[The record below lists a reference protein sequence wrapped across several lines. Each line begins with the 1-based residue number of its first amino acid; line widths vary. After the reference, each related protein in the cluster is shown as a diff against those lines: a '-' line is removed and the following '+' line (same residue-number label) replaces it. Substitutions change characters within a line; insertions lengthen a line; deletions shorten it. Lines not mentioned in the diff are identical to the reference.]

1 MDRQEIADRLRALR
15 RSLEAPFAAAQ
26 AAGDQAEMD
35 RLTGIAGE
43 IDDVLAAL
51 ALASLESLAAS
62 LTEIKAKIE
71 KKTAKAK
78 KAAESFA
85 GLSIAKLTEE
95 VRKILAES
103 EEEVAKAAP
112 VPVAPAL
119 EPPEPKVS
127 ATPPQETVAAVATA
141 AIVVRRPVAPPEDPT
156 AGSAGEVTAEA
167 AAAAEAPRAASA
179 PAGPLVL
186 TEAHLIALWRRS
198 LYPISGRG
206 IIVFGLRGARP
217 ASLGGAGFADGHE
230 IVMTPVNYR
239 TMNCLLGQWRPGAG
253 FAVFPGSTVPF
264 GATVEAKIAAN
275 GVGANQM
282 GRGRY
287 KRYDVGWH
295 KRSEGPAGHWALRQG
310 CQITLQRSGDDS
322 DYDLKDRWEV
332 GWSAG
337 DNIHCAFHMG
347 EGADL
352 ANVKFSSAGCQT
364 VAGTVKKGVPGSEAG
379 PWATFIEPF
388 RDRLGSQKQTEYVLF
403 GALEAQDMI
412 RTGCAGKTVIL
423 RYGSAGPL
431 VEELQAA
438 LNAKTGA
445 GIGID
450 GDFGPATFNAL
461 VGFQT
466 LNFGEEADDGICGPQ
481 VAEALG
487 LTLPAF
493 DFADAAAGGPGHAGP
508 VRTAAPAGGAAA
520 VAAVPGNLGAVATDI
535 ELVWGKVT
543 REMHGDAF
551 NRRVVE
557 IANGLGC
564 DPNNLMAVMA
574 FETGATFDPA
584 VTNAAGSGA
593 TGLIQFMPRTAEGLG
608 TTTKKL
614 AKMSGLEQ
622 LEFVEK
628 HFRSVAGS
636 GPLPQLSDVYMCVLL
651 PSAIGKPDSHVLFS
665 KGTKAYDQNKGLD
678 VNGDGFVT
686 KLEATAKVQKKKEQ
700 GRTKTRF
707 G

>member
-1 MDRQEIADRLRALR
+1 MNRQEIADRLRALR
-15 RSLEAPFAAAQ
+15 RSLEAPFAKAQ

-35 RLTGIAGE
+35 RLMAIAGE

-62 LTEIKAKIE
+62 LTRIKTRIE
-71 KKTAKAK
+71 GKTAKAK
-78 KAAESFA
+78 KAAETFA
-85 GLSIAKLTEE
+85 GLSIADLTEE
-95 VRKILAES
+95 VKKILSES
-103 EEEVAKAAP
+103 EEEAAKAAP
-112 VPVAPAL
+112 EPAAPEP
-119 EPPEPKVS
+119 EPPEPQVTAKPPK
-127 ATPPQETVAAVATA
+127 ATVKAIAATKA
-141 AIVVRRPVAPPEDPT
+141 AAKAERKKAEAAGEPAPAAPPEPVR
-156 AGSAGEVTAEA
+156 APEV
-167 AAAAEAPRAASA
+167 AAAAESAA
-179 PAGPLVL
+179 LVL
-186 TEAHLIALWRRS
+186 TEAHLIALWKRS
-198 LYPISGRG
+198 QFPISGRG

-217 ASLGGAGFADGHE
+217 AILGGGGFADGHE

-239 TMNCLLGQWRPGAG
+239 TMNCAIGQWRPGEG
-253 FAVFPGSTVPF
+253 FALFPGSTVPF
-264 GATVEAKIAAN
+264 GATVEARIPAN

-287 KRYDVGWH
+287 KRYDAGWH

-310 CQITLQRSGDDS
+310 CQITLQRTGDDA

-347 EGADL
+347 DGADL

-379 PWATFIEPF
+379 PWARFIEPF
-388 RDRLGSQKQTEYVLF
+388 RDRLGAQKQAEYVLF
-403 GALEAQDMI
+403 GAEEAQAMI

-423 RYGSAGPL
+423 RYGSSGPL
-431 VEELQAA
+431 VERLQAA

-445 GIGID
+445 GIGVD
-450 GDFGPATFNAL
+450 GDFGPATFTAL
-461 VGFQT
+461 VEFQT
-466 LNFGEEADDGICGPQ
+466 VNFGEEADDGIVGPQ
-481 VAEALG
+481 VAAALG
-487 LTLPAF
+487 FELPEF
-493 DFADAAAGGPGHAGP
+493 DFEDAVSGGPGHAGP
-508 VRTAAPAGGAAA
+508 TAEPRIAVATGGGPVAPGNVGA
-520 VAAVPGNLGAVATDI
+520 VAADAA
-535 ELVWGKVT
+535 LVWGKVT
-543 REMHGDAF
+543 RDRHGDAF
-551 NRRVVE
+551 NARVIE
-557 IANGLGC
+557 ISNRIGC

-584 VTNAAGSGA
+584 EKNKAGSGA
-593 TGLIQFMPRTAEGLG
+593 TGLIQFMPATAQGLG
-608 TTTKKL
+608 TTTAKL

-622 LEFVEK
+622 LDFVEA

-651 PSAIGKPDSHVLFS
+651 PSAIGKPDSHVLFT

-678 VNGDGFVT
+678 ANEDGFVT
-686 KLEATAKVQKKKEQ
+686 KLEATAKVQQKKEQ